1 MSMIG
6 NLVSVS
12 PQKLEELLQ
21 APEQVPEFLGE
32 VYEREDR
39 NEHIDIDKTWQLIHF
54 LLTGE
59 QYEGEFPLSA
69 VILGGAELGEEDVG
83 YGPARYLT
91 PDEVRAVA
99 AAIAPISEE
108 QLWSRFDAKAALM
121 AKIYP
126 EIWSGDESEYVQ
138 RDYVLGNYSEVRRF
152 YFEAA
157 KAGHAVLAF
166 IN

>member
-6 NLVSVS
+6 NLVRVS
-12 PQKLEELLQ
+12 PEKLDELLES
-21 APEQVPEFLGE
+21 PEQVPAFLDE
-32 VYEREDR
+32 IYEREDS
-39 NEHIDIDKTWQLIHF
+39 NEHMDVDKAWQIIHF

-69 VILGGAELGEEDVG
+69 VMLGGKELGEEDVG

-99 AAIAPISEE
+99 TAIAAISEDE
-108 QLWSRFDAKAALM
+108 LWSRFNAKAVLKAQ
-121 AKIYP
+121 IYP
-126 EIWSGDESEYVQ
+126 SVWGDGDREYV
-138 RDYVLGNYSEVRRF
+138 VNNYAEVRRF
-152 YFEAA
+152 YADAA

-166 IN
+166 IS